1 MINEINIKNIITGA
15 SIDFMSDKAPFVID
29 EIDWDSPT
37 VSMES
42 YRVPYQVGTTLS
54 GVTVGTR
61 KPSITGYVIADM
73 SNENTLGMTW
83 KEYFDIQKKQVEENK
98 LKLDKLISVYQD
110 VIIQVGEYYLL
121 ARPTQPPKY
130 SNTEKQNNEVLCYFT
145 IEFECYN
152 PLFYKQSK
160 LVNLAMTV
168 DLFHFPLII
177 PKTDKV
183 VFGEVLRRQSISV
196 ENGGDADVGCVIKI
210 YASGGS
216 VKNPKV
222 YNVNTEEFIEFE
234 DVTLNNGDYITIT
247 TDIGEENAIKHIA
260 STTENVSVIGNI
272 KAKSK
277 FFQIKQGSNY
287 YAYSVEEE
295 YINNVEVSIEYTER
309 YFNVRGM

>member
-73 SNENTLGMTW
+73 SNEGILGMTW
-83 KEYFDIQKKQVEENK
+83 KEYFDIQKKKVEENK

-110 VIIQVGEYYLL
+110 VIIQTGEYYLF

-168 DLFHFPLII
+168 DLFHFPLTI
-177 PKTDKV
+177 PKTEKV

-196 ENGGDADVGCVIKI
+196 ENDGDADVGCTIKI

-216 VKNPKV
+216 VKNPKI

-234 DVTLNNGDYITIT
+234 DVMLNNGDYITIT

-260 STTENVSVIGNI
+260 STTENISVIGNI

-277 FFQIKQGSNY
+277 FFQIRQGNNY